1 MCVAVGE
8 VVRSRGYRGGREA
21 QVREW
26 DQRYGRRSKSGGW
39 GRRSRTIGEA
49 VAWWRRKL
57 GVEVSYKRL
66 CDWFRR
72 WGYRKR
78 VPRPMTER
86 ADHQAQQ
93 AWKKGAMGSLTGG
106 GAKASGTGPCGFLQG
121 EGGGRGGAALF
132 S

>member
-8 VVRSRGYRGGREA
+8 VVGGWGYRGGREA

-26 DQRYGRRSKSGGW
+26 DQRYGRTSKRGGW
-39 GRRSRTIGEA
+39 GRRSRTIVEA
-49 VAWWRRKL
+49 VAWWSRKL

-86 ADHQAQQ
+86 ERIIRRR
-93 AWKKGAMGSLTGG
+93 K
-106 GAKASGTGPCGFLQG
+106 
-121 EGGGRGGAALF
+121 RGLWAALQAEGLRRVV
-132 S
+132 